1 MSLADTSSTF
11 NKTPYL
17 RRSALVGLALAVVL
31 VVALAAGLRFGMLL
45 LIGLGFGIALE
56 GLRFGFAGPWRALI
70 LRREVTGVLAQLL
83 AIGIVAVVAI
93 PLLSAQDGV
102 LVGAHAPIGWAMLGG
117 AFVFGIAMQVVL
129 GCGSGTLVNAGSG
142 NPVGLLALPFF
153 AIGSFAGAFHLIW
166 WTDLGT
172 VQPLVLSG
180 ATGLGVT
187 LALLAALALVLLFI
201 AAPGS
206 RRLPARL
213 FLAACAIALLAIGN
227 LVIAGQ
233 PWGVVY
239 GLGLWAAKGAVAM
252 GADLSGSAF
261 WMADA
266 NALRLG
272 QSVFTDV
279 TSLTNIGIIGGAA
292 IVAVWRV
299 GGLSAQLP
307 RLPARAWVAVIAAG
321 FLMGYSSRLAFGCNV
336 GAFFSGIS
344 TGSLHGWA
352 WFVMAFLGAMIGV
365 RLRPA
370 LGLEQKP

>member
-11 NKTPYL
+11 SKKPYL
-17 RRSALVGLALAVVL
+17 RRGALVGLAFAVVL
-31 VVALAAGLRFGMLL
+31 VVALAAGLRFSMLL

-56 GLRFGFAGPWRALI
+56 GFRFGFAGPWRALI

-166 WTDLGT
+166 WTELGT
-172 VQPLVLSG
+172 LQPLVLSG

-187 LALLAALALVLLFI
+187 LALLAALALMLLFI

-206 RRLPARL
+206 RKLPARL
-213 FLAACAIALLAIGN
+213 WLAACAVALLAIGN

-272 QSVFTDV
+272 QSIFTDV
-279 TSLTNIGIIGGAA
+279 TSLTNIGIIAGAA

-352 WFVMAFLGAMIGV
+352 WFLMAFLGAMIGV

-370 LGLEQKP
+370 LGLEPKP

>member
-1 MSLADTSSTF
+1 MSFAQAQPTIE
-11 NKTPYL
+11 KTPYL
-17 RRSALVGLALAVVL
+17 RRTALVGLAAALVMAVAV
-31 VVALAAGLRFGMLL
+31 AAGVRFGMLL

-70 LRREVTGVLAQLL
+70 LRREVAGVLAQLL
-83 AIGIVAVVAI
+83 AIGIVALVAI

-102 LVGAHAPIGWAMLGG
+102 LIGAHAPVGWAMLGG

-153 AIGSFAGAFHLIW
+153 AIGSFAGAFHLFW
-166 WTDLGT
+166 WTNLGT
-172 VQPLVLSG
+172 LAPVVLSG
-180 ATGLGVT
+180 TSGLGVT
-187 LALLAALALVLLFI
+187 LALLAAVAVVLLII

-206 RRLPARL
+206 RRLPGRL
-213 FLAACAIALLAIGN
+213 WLAAIAVAVLAIGN
-227 LVIAGQ
+227 LVVAGQ

-239 GLGLWAAKGAVAM
+239 GLGLWAAKGAVAV
-252 GADLSGSAF
+252 GADLSGSGF
-261 WMADA
+261 WSADA

-272 QSVFTDV
+272 ESIFTDV
-279 TSLTNIGIIGGAA
+279 TSLTNIGIIGGAGL
-292 IVAVWRV
+292 VAVWRV

-307 RLPARAWVAVIAAG
+307 RLPKRAWVAVIIAG

-352 WFVMAFLGAMIGV
+352 WFVMAFLGAVVGV

-370 LGLEQKP
+370 LGLEART

>member
-17 RRSALVGLALAVVL
+17 RRGALVGLAFAVVL

-56 GLRFGFAGPWRALI
+56 GFRFGFAGPWRALI

-172 VQPLVLSG
+172 LQPLVLSG

-213 FLAACAIALLAIGN
+213 WLAACAIALLAIGN

-272 QSVFTDV
+272 QSIFTDV
-279 TSLTNIGIIGGAA
+279 TSLTNIGIIAGAA

-370 LGLEQKP
+370 LGLEPKP